1 MSAGKVILL
10 TLHII
15 SAGAWISQFF
25 VEVAIGRLARKVK
38 GQPGAHLLAI
48 AEGRAASMLGQIG
61 GIGIL
66 ITGFGL
72 LGVDSYSFLGLTG
85 YTPLWLMI
93 KQVIYIIAMVIVF
106 GVIIRGTRRFSAA
119 VAAGEQP
126 EIPVN
131 VVMASRLVNVLVLV
145 NIVLAVWK
153 PL

>member
-1 MSAGKVILL
+1 MSAAKVILL

-15 SAGAWISQFF
+15 SAGAWVSQFF
-25 VEVAIGRLARKVK
+25 VEVAIERFARTMK

-48 AEGRAASMLGQIG
+48 AEGRAASLLGQIG

-72 LGVDSYSFLGLTG
+72 LGVDRYAFLGIG
-85 YTPLWLMI
+85 GHTPLWLMI

-106 GVIIRGTRRFSAA
+106 AVVIRGTRGFATGQA
-119 VAAGEQP
+119 T
-126 EIPVN
+126 EIPST
-131 VVMASRLVNVLVLV
+131 VVLASRLVNVLVLV